1 MRLKAG
7 LQIRLAISLEK
18 QQHDANYT
26 KQCNFFQKLPFLV
39 ERDVTATNSIDRNI
53 YMAGFILE

>member
-1 MRLKAG
+1 MRLKAR

-39 ERDVTATNSIDRNI
+39 EREVTATNSIERNI
-53 YMAGFILE
+53 